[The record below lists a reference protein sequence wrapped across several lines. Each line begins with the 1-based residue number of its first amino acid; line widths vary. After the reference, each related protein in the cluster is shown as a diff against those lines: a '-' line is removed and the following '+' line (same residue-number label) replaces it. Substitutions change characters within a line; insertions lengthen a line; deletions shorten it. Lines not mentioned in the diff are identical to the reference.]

1 MMIFRF
7 CISILQIEG
16 DFDDYRKEVLD
27 SLGEVVNNP
36 SVVANAAV
44 LQ

>member
-1 MMIFRF
+1 MCSTENLLPF
-7 CISILQIEG
+7 QIEG
-16 DFDDYRKEVLD
+16 DFDDYRQEVLD

-44 LQ
+44 IQ

>member
-1 MMIFRF
+1 MYLLIVEFD
-7 CISILQIEG
+7 LQIEG
-16 DFDDYRKEVLD
+16 DFDDYRREVLD